1 MRAGVYGD
9 VSTWHD
15 LSNSGTST
23 AQITISAYPGETA
36 KVIGWVDL
44 EGSYTTVSHLQ
55 IDGSNNLYKT
65 HRAGTS
71 CPAPVSQGLAIA
83 GHNDILEYDDYYQSV
98 PSLRG
103 NGIGIG
109 WWGNAD
115 NTIVR
120 FNTIHDVGGC
130 DFFDHLIYL
139 GRGNNVQIYDNW
151 MWNDAHGW
159 GVKLDPGPTN
169 ARIHNNVIDAAGSG
183 FNLGNSSGSDPTAG
197 NQISNNVV
205 MNSVGVSNPD
215 IAWSHPGVLITSP
228 GLLPNSTANT
238 IYNNESYNNAG
249 GITDINRTVTPA
261 QITLTANTTTTN
273 PALSTPPTT
282 TTAQPTNP
290 QPPPPGARG
299 QTARATRPQ
308 PVVTTP
314 PIPPTRSRCSPA
326 RPA

>member
-1 MRAGVYGD
+1 
-9 VSTWHD
+9 
-15 LSNSGTST
+15 
-23 AQITISAYPGETA
+23 
-36 KVIGWVDL
+36 
-44 EGSYTTVSHLQ
+44 
-55 IDGSNNLYKT
+55 
-65 HRAGTS
+65 
-71 CPAPVSQGLAIA
+71 
-83 GHNDILEYDDYYQSV
+83 
-98 PSLRG
+98 
-103 NGIGIG
+103 
-109 WWGNAD
+109 
-115 NTIVR
+115 VR

-197 NQISNNVV
+197 NQISNNIV
-205 MNSVGVSNPD
+205 MNSVGVNNPD

-261 QITLTANTTTTN
+261 QITLTANTTTN
-273 PALSTPPTT
+273 PALIDPADHNSS
-282 TTAQPTNP
+282 PTN
-290 QPPPPGARG
+290 
-299 QTARATRPQ
+299 
-308 PVVTTP
+308 
-314 PIPPTRSRCSPA
+314 
-326 RPA
+326 